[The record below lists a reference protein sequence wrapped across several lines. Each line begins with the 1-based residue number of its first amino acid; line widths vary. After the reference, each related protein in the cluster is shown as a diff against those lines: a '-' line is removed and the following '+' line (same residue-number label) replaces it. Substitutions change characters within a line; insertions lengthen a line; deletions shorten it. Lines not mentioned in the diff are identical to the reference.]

1 MFELLWSRLL
11 RIFPSAAAPTKRPF
25 ARQQVPVANEGAM
38 DALLWI
44 LIGLAGGLTIAALAP
59 QSGRLSMSDEGWRRV
74 RAAAVG
80 MVGALVAGYALVLFD
95 PSLRTD
101 GLTTAIASLAG
112 ALWFAAVAEA
122 YSSRRRRGEST
133 GAGAS
138 EPTSRTAIETPAYD
152 AARQALVAGLLEDAA
167 AHDAGRYADIGR
179 QMPAIG
185 DTVSRQD
192 SSRSLQQL
200 QLALRFW
207 RGWIE
212 ARDERWLYGDPEN
225 RMTLTDWPRFARVIA
240 SDLAL
245 DRATRDP
252 AVVARFA

>member
-1 MFELLWSRLL
+1 
-11 RIFPSAAAPTKRPF
+11 
-25 ARQQVPVANEGAM
+25 M

-59 QSGRLSMSDEGWRRV
+59 QSRRSSMSDEGWRRV

-80 MVGALVAGYALVLFD
+80 MVGALVGGYALVLFD

-101 GLTTAIASLAG
+101 GLTTAIASFAG

-122 YSSRRRRGEST
+122 YSSRRRRGET
-133 GAGAS
+133 TEAGAS
-138 EPTSRTAIETPAYD
+138 EPSSRTAIETPAYD

-167 AHDAGRYADIGR
+167 AHDAGRYAAIGR
-179 QMPAIG
+179 QMPAID

-192 SSRSLQQL
+192 SSRTRQL

-207 RGWIE
+207 RGWMD
-212 ARDERWLYGDPEN
+212 ARDERWLDGDPEK

-252 AVVARFA
+252 AIVARFA